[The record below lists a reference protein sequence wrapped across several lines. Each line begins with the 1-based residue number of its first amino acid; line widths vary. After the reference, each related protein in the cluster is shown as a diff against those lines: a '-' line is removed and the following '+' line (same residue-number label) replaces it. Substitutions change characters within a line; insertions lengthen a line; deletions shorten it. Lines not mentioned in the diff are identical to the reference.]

1 MREFKVEKE
10 VLQSL
15 YVVTSDG
22 IVFRKS
28 DNYQYSPSLDHK
40 GYLRLRLPYPKA
52 QSKDGRYPFKVHR
65 LVAMFHLD
73 DYSENLQVN
82 HKNGIKTDNRV
93 INLEMVTNSQN
104 ALHAWRIL
112 DSSERRKKLSEA
124 NKKRNFKQ
132 SNGRIITQNRLFDL

>member
-1 MREFKVEKE
+1 MRKFKVEKE

-28 DNYQYSPSLDHK
+28 DGYQYSPTLDHK

-73 DYSENLQVN
+73 DYSGNLQVN

-93 INLEMVTNSQN
+93 VNLEMVTNSQN

-132 SNGRIITQNRLFDL
+132 SNGKIITQNSLFD

>member
-1 MREFKVEKE
+1 MRKFKVEKE

-28 DNYQYSPSLDHK
+28 DNYQYSPALAHK

-65 LVAMFHLD
+65 LVAMFYLD

-82 HKNGIKTDNRV
+82 HKNGIKSDNRV

-112 DSSERRKKLSEA
+112 DSSERRKNYQKQIRKEIL
-124 NKKRNFKQ
+124 NKAMVR
-132 SNGRIITQNRLFDL
+132 

>member
-1 MREFKVEKE
+1 MRKFKVEKE

-28 DNYQYSPSLDHK
+28 DNYQYSPALDHK

-52 QSKDGRYPFKVHR
+52 QSKDGRYPFRVHR

-132 SNGRIITQNRLFDL
+132 SNGKIITQNRLFDL

>member
-1 MREFKVEKE
+1 MRKFKVEKE

-28 DNYQYSPSLDHK
+28 DGYQYSPTLDHK

-73 DYSENLQVN
+73 DYSGNLQVN

-93 INLEMVTNSQN
+93 VNLEMVTNSQN

-112 DSSERRKKLSEA
+112 DSSERRKNLSEA

-132 SNGRIITQNRLFDL
+132 SIGKIITQNSLFD

>member
-1 MREFKVEKE
+1 MRKFKVEKE

-28 DNYQYSPSLDHK
+28 DGYQYSPTLDHK

-73 DYSENLQVN
+73 DYSGTLQVN

-93 INLEMVTNSQN
+93 VNLEMVTNSQN

-132 SNGRIITQNRLFDL
+132 SNGKIITQNSLFD

>member
-1 MREFKVEKE
+1 MRKFKVEKE

-28 DNYQYSPSLDHK
+28 DGYQYSPTLDHK

-73 DYSENLQVN
+73 DYSGTLQVN

-93 INLEMVTNSQN
+93 VNLEMVTNSQN

-112 DSSERRKKLSEA
+112 DSSERRKKISEA

-132 SNGRIITQNRLFDL
+132 SNGKIITQNSLFD

>member
-1 MREFKVEKE
+1 MVDT
-10 VLQSL
+10 L
-15 YVVTSDG
+15 
-22 IVFRKS
+22 
-28 DNYQYSPSLDHK
+28 
-40 GYLRLRLPYPKA
+40 LR
-52 QSKDGRYPFKVHR
+52 FHR

-112 DSSERRKKLSEA
+112 DSSKRREKLSEA
-124 NKKRNFKQ
+124 NKRRNFKQ
-132 SNGRIITQNRLFDL
+132 NNGIVVTQNKLFDL